1 LFRFEASIST
11 SQTLVERRCL
21 RLDGWTLIYA
31 AFEGSDSIAASPKG
45 KGTAPLQFIVGIA
58 AAQVEDGPPIRR
70 RCSRTAPI
78 KDVTRA

>member
-1 LFRFEASIST
+1 MLFRFEASIST

-45 KGTAPLQFIVGIA
+45 KGTAPLQFIVGISADQVVTAHQSERA
-58 AAQVEDGPPIRR
+58 AREPLQ
-70 RCSRTAPI
+70 SRM
-78 KDVTRA
+78 